1 MLPDGAAGANC
12 MRDTIGLLA
21 EIEEQTQGVPAH

>member
-1 MLPDGAAGANC
+1 MLPDDAAGAIH

-21 EIEEQTQGVPAH
+21 EIEEQTRGVPAH